1 MPRMVDAGLTESF
14 SSSTFNQSAWWNQ
27 AGSVA
32 KISRPWTQMDTYDLV
47 KMFPVSAPDKLED
60 KRFSN
65 IDDLSFP
72 SVDPSTNMVT
82 TMRVVTIILV
92 LQLFIALG
100 HGMPKGLKG
109 KKGNPARLSQSSKAD
124 TQRPQRE
131 AASRTRIPS
140 FPPSHW
146 VNPYR
151 NCNAEK
157 TEIID
162 TWIMDAFNM
171 TFEAEHMTRDHPAFK
186 CFFFRDNFPTFEKM
200 IRSLNSA
207 SLGSHRGLK
216 YEFQCAQQC
225 PPRSWLIGNTP
236 SGHIRICQRMFD
248 IDLAKLTSRPFD
260 NSENGWCRTP
270 PHLFWYH
277 VPVARIFV
285 KMIIQTR
292 FRMQNIVAA
301 DYHEDGVNIWTA
313 ARNLK
318 SNYTTLLAQW
328 EQSNPHQRGYPP
340 IPPEHNTESY
350 AASIVGE
357 SIRSC
362 SLLAPPVFTQN
373 VAEEFFFMRK
383 CGKVF
388 NPDNIVWN

>member
-1 MPRMVDAGLTESF
+1 
-14 SSSTFNQSAWWNQ
+14 
-27 AGSVA
+27 
-32 KISRPWTQMDTYDLV
+32 
-47 KMFPVSAPDKLED
+47 
-60 KRFSN
+60 
-65 IDDLSFP
+65 
-72 SVDPSTNMVT
+72 
-82 TMRVVTIILV
+82 MRVVTIILV
-92 LQLFIALG
+92 LQLFIVLG

-109 KKGNPARLSQSSKAD
+109 KKGNSAKLSQSSKAD

-157 TEIID
+157 TKIID

-186 CFFFRDNFPTFEKM
+186 FFFFRDNFPTFEKM

-207 SLGSHRGLK
+207 SLGSRRGLK
-216 YEFQCAQQC
+216 YEFQCSQQC
-225 PPRSWLIGNTP
+225 PPQSWLVT
-236 SGHIRICQRMFD
+236 
-248 IDLAKLTSRPFD
+248 LTSRPFD

-277 VPVARIFV
+277 MPIARIFV
-285 KMIIQTR
+285 KMMIRIR
-292 FRMQNIVAA
+292 FQMQDIVAG
-301 DYHEDGVNIWTA
+301 DYREDGVNIWTA

-350 AASIVGE
+350 AASIV
-357 SIRSC
+357 
-362 SLLAPPVFTQN
+362 
-373 VAEEFFFMRK
+373 EFFFMRK
-383 CGKVF
+383 CGKAF
-388 NPDNIVWN
+388 NPDNIIWN